1 MPKQYEH
8 TVLEVEVKQVLEAT
22 RDELGLP
29 SLSATIIYLVDHF
42 KATKSGTNKRK

>member
-8 TVLEVEVKQVLEAT
+8 ALLEVEVKRQLEAV
-22 RDELGLP
+22 RNELDLR

-42 KATKSGTNKRK
+42 KATTPKKK